1 MLRLHLIELRA
12 ELQVLGDLRRVLLI
26 DARQVSHDLAVLVL
40 HLLDFGAPLRAL
52 LVLLLAQQVALLLD
66 AHLLELEH
74 LNLII
79 DVLALHG
86 AQLDLILD
94 VIHLL
99 RSRYYSRCFPLLLL
113 VMSVLVATL
122 VAVFV
127 DVHLLIVI
135 LVTRLTFD
143 LLVVS
148 KLLSGRRVPFAL
160 TLNATIVRTCICPTE
175 RLILC
180 GLLIFFASHICCVLI
195 EIIVV
200 EKRMIRSFLNG
211 LLFLIALP
219 RSLINLPTRQ
229 LARGTTAKVLLDP
242 ANDLTIVVGCGTAGG
257 ICTATR
263 WWFVSGLHLL

>member
-86 AQLDLILD
+86 AQLDLVLD

-99 RSRYYSRCFPLLLL
+99 RSRYYSRCFLLLL
-113 VMSVLVATL
+113 IVSVLVATL
-122 VAVFV
+122 VAIFV

-148 KLLSGRRVPFAL
+148 ELLSGRRVPFAL
-160 TLNATIVRTCICPTE
+160 TLNATIVRTCIRPTE

-180 GLLIFFASHICCVLI
+180 GLFIFFARHICCVLI

-200 EKRMIRSFLNG
+200 EKLMIRSFLNG

-219 RSLINLPTRQ
+219 RSLINLPAGQ

>member
-1 MLRLHLIELRA
+1 MLRLHLFELRA

-40 HLLDFGAPLRAL
+40 HLLNLGAPLRAL
-52 LVLLLAQQVALLLD
+52 LVLLLAQQVFLLLD

-99 RSRYYSRCFPLLLL
+99 RSCHYGRCFLLLL
-113 VMSVLVATL
+113 VVSVLIATL
-122 VAVFV
+122 IAVFV

-143 LLVVS
+143 LLVIG

-160 TLNATIVRTCICPTE
+160 ALDATVVRTCISPTE
-175 RLILC
+175 RLILH
-180 GLLIFFASHICCVLI
+180 GLLSFLARHICRVLI
-195 EIIVV
+195 EIILV
-200 EKRMIRSFLNG
+200 EKLMIRSFLNG

-219 RSLINLPTRQ
+219 RSLINLPTGQ
-229 LARGTTAKVLLDP
+229 LARGTAAKVLLDP

-263 WWFVSGLHLL
+263 WWFVGSLHLL